1 MRASQ
6 NPALVKAFAAELK
19 ARRLG
24 AGMSQESLALHC
36 EVNRTYVAKLEL
48 AQNQPSLS
56 VLLRLSEGLGV
67 GLPDLMSSTLVR
79 YKSELRAVKR
89 AKADPLG

>member
-19 ARRLG
+19 ARRHDTGL
-24 AGMSQESLALHC
+24 SQESLALHC
-36 EVNRTYVAKLEL
+36 EVNRTFIAKLEL

-56 VLLRLSEGLGV
+56 VLLRLSEGLGIA
-67 GLPDLMSSTLVR
+67 LPELLGSTLVR
-79 YKSELRAVKR
+79 YRSELRA
-89 AKADPLG
+89 AKKAMAD